1 MKKLTLITVTLIAL
15 AILLPS
21 GSAFAWH
28 RHYGFGAFIAPPLL
42 LPPPPFYYRGY
53 YGPPSYYGYG
63 PGYYYN
69 GPYGAWGPGYWGPRW
84 TPYGWRRGVPRYWR
98 YGPY

>member
-1 MKKLTLITVTLIAL
+1 MITLIAL

-21 GSAFAWH
+21 GSAFAW
-28 RHYGFGAFIAPPLL
+28 RGYGGFGAFIAPPLL
-42 LPPPPFYYRGY
+42 LPPPPFYYPGYYGYREY

-69 GPYGAWGPGYWGPRW
+69 DPYRVWVPGHWESRW
-84 TPYGWRRGVPRYWR
+84 TPYGWQRVWIPGYWQ
-98 YGPY
+98 YGP

>member
-1 MKKLTLITVTLIAL
+1 MKKLTLIAVTLIAL

-28 RHYGFGAFIAPPLL
+28 GYGGFGSFGVPPLL
-42 LPPPPFYYRGY
+42 LPPPPPFYYRGY

-69 GPYGAWGPGYWGPRW
+69 GP
-84 TPYGWRRGVPRYWR
+84 
-98 YGPY
+98 